1 MSHVLLIEDD
11 ASIREVIELGLSTAE
26 ITVTSAGGGAEAL
39 ALLSKVQ
46 PDVILLDLRMPEMDG
61 AEFARVY
68 AAQGGRV
75 PLIVMSAA
83 GDANRAAAGVTAA
96 AVLQKPFDLEQLLRA
111 VKDARKVTEPTA

>member
-1 MSHVLLIEDD
+1 MPNVLLCGD
-11 ASIREVIELGLSTAE
+11 APSIREVIELGLSTAE

-39 ALLSKVQ
+39 ALLSRVQ

-61 AEFARVY
+61 MEFARQYV
-68 AAQGGRV
+68 AQGGQA

-83 GDANRAAAGVTAA
+83 GDANRAAIGVPAA

-111 VKDARKVTEPTA
+111 V